1 MFISYK
7 INNTL
12 YNNFLK
18 KSYCNYKKKIIYLD
32 YDKSFYQ
39 KNHHLNNQIND
50 DLQNN
55 INIKYNIKNI
65 LNKKLIIQ
73 QFSQKFVNNILQ
85 KSINNTIIK
94 NTSNEFIQNVFKF
107 SIQKHNIKNNI
118 IIKSL
123 LNDLIDNIIDNI
135 IDNNELENYKKQ
147 FDNYKKQFDN
157 NLFYSNYDN
166 NEISFDSILGLSF
179 YLYKNNQ

>member
-18 KSYCNYKKKIIYLD
+18 KSYSNYKKKIIYLD

-55 INIKYNIKNI
+55 ISF
-65 LNKKLIIQ
+65 LN
-73 QFSQKFVNNILQ
+73 
-85 KSINNTIIK
+85 
-94 NTSNEFIQNVFKF
+94 
-107 SIQKHNIKNNI
+107 
-118 IIKSL
+118 SL
-123 LNDLIDNIIDNI
+123 ERI
-135 IDNNELENYKKQ
+135 ELLLE
-147 FDNYKKQFDN
+147 
-157 NLFYSNYDN
+157 S
-166 NEISFDSILGLSF
+166 SR
-179 YLYKNNQ
+179 